1 MKKLSVIIVSYNNV
15 RLLRNCLDSVF
26 KFNDIGDGLEV
37 IVSDN
42 SPDDA
47 LYNEIKNDYAQVR
60 IIKNENKGFG
70 YGNNR
75 GYELSEG
82 EYLLFLNPDTVLI
95 EPVFGFA
102 AERFDQDKEL
112 ALFGVS
118 LVSSEL
124 KRNDSFFL
132 MDRYGIAAFISYKFH
147 KFFNLFCDNKMF
159 ITGADLFVRRQSFEE
174 AGKFD
179 ENIFMYKEE
188 SDLIKRIKLRATA
201 KKTAYFKQK
210 RIIHLEGGTEKLG
223 KDKAIVMAKR
233 LMDTD
238 IYYCKKWNYDLNKL
252 LKARIRLA
260 GMKKL
265 IYTLLFKKEKA
276 ETADKLIRLYKS
288 NLKTRSND

>member
-1 MKKLSVIIVSYNNV
+1 MKKFSVIIVSYNNIQ
-15 RLLRNCLDSVF
+15 LLRDCLNSLK
-26 KFNDIGDGLEV
+26 KFNDIGNDLEI

-42 SPDDA
+42 SPNFE
-47 LYNEIKNDYAQVR
+47 LYNAISREYEDIK
-60 IIKNENKGFG
+60 IIKNENKGYG

-75 GYELSEG
+75 GYDISEG

-95 EPVFGFA
+95 EPIFQFA
-102 AERFDQDKEL
+102 IERFEKDKNL
-112 ALFGVS
+112 ALFGVKLIS
-118 LVSSEL
+118 PDMRDNE
-124 KRNDSFFL
+124 SFFL
-132 MDRYGIAAFISYKFH
+132 MDSYGIKASVSHKFH
-147 KFFNLFCDNKMF
+147 KAFGNYKDNRMF
-159 ITGADLFVRRQSFEE
+159 ISGADLFVRRQSFEE
-174 AGKFD
+174 AGRFD

-188 SDLIKRIKLRATA
+188 PDLIKRIKLYTKA
-201 KKTAYFKQK
+201 KKTAYFKDK
-210 RIIHLEGGTEKLG
+210 KLIHLEGGTEDLG
-223 KDKAIVMAKR
+223 SEKALIMAER